1 MGEKGEKNIGGILSK
16 TQADVL
22 RIEEET
28 KKQVGALME
37 QYEKNKKRRMA
48 MGNEA
53 LRSEVT
59 NDLIPRHKHFES
71 AVKEMGTDIGK
82 LLGQLVALGY
92 DEIKTPE
99 EIEKKRDRLC
109 ADLSFLRF
117 VRGVAR
123 FANDKRSKLM
133 KKLIQGV
140 GEDDLAWYINPK
152 NSRST
157 YCSVLTIDESLREK
171 EKASFRSWYGDGP
184 VVPMLYLGKKFA
196 EYDEKERYAK
206 AEEIIVH
213 KLAEFT
219 KQGLIPPVSI
229 ELYIGDRAC
238 YNDLKG
244 PWGRW
249 LSDPN
254 VPFVAVEAECF

>member
-1 MGEKGEKNIGGILSK
+1 MGIRDVLSE
-16 TQADVL
+16 TQANVL
-22 RIEEET
+22 RIEEKT
-28 KKQVGALME
+28 KEQVGALME

-53 LRSEVT
+53 LRSVVT
-59 NDLIPRHKHFES
+59 NDLIPRHKQFES
-71 AVKEMGTDIGK
+71 TVKEMGTDIGK
-82 LLGQLVALGY
+82 LLGQLVALEHN
-92 DEIKTPE
+92 EIKTPK
-99 EIEKKRDRLC
+99 EIEEEKEELC
-109 ADLSFLRF
+109 VKLSLWRF
-117 VRGVAR
+117 ARGVLKST
-123 FANDKRSKLM
+123 NHKRSD
-133 KKLIQGV
+133 LIKDLTQGV
-140 GEDDLAWYINPK
+140 GEDDLAWYNNPK

-206 AEEIIVH
+206 AEEMIVH

>member
-1 MGEKGEKNIGGILSK
+1 MGKRGIRDILSE
-16 TQADVL
+16 TQDSISC
-22 RIEEET
+22 IEEDTRE
-28 KKQVGALME
+28 QVEALME
-37 QYEKNKKRRMA
+37 RYEKNKKRRMA

-53 LRSEVT
+53 LRSVVT
-59 NDLIPRHKHFES
+59 NDLIPRHKHFEFV
-71 AVKEMGTDIGK
+71 VKEMGTDIGDLLGK
-82 LLGQLVALGY
+82 LLALRY

-99 EIEKKRDRLC
+99 EIEKKRDCLC

-117 VRGVAR
+117 ARGIAES
-123 FANDKRSKLM
+123 ANDERSNLM

-140 GEDDLAWYINPK
+140 GEDDLAWYNNPK

-206 AEEIIVH
+206 AEEMIVH